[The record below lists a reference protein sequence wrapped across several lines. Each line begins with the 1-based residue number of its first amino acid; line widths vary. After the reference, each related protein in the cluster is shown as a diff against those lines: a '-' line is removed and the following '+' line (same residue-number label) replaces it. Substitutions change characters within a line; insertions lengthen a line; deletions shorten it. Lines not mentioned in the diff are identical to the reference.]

1 MNKIYFDN
9 AATTKMSPDVIEVMH
24 QVMQSDFGN
33 PSSIHSYG
41 RTARTVIEKS
51 RKTVAE
57 ILNASTGE
65 IFFTSSATES
75 NNMAIFRSVIDLSL
89 IHI

>member
-9 AATTKMSPDVIEVMH
+9 AATTKMDPHVIDVMQ

-41 RTARTVIEKS
+41 RSARTVIEKS

-65 IFFTSSATES
+65 VFFTSSATES
-75 NNMAIFRSVIDLSL
+75 NNMAIFRSVIDLV
-89 IHI
+89 